1 MNVVVLRGRLS
12 RPAEPRDLPSGEPVI
27 QLEITIPRPGEKS
40 ETAPIVWHN
49 PPSRAYNLDV
59 GQEVMVLGRVRRR
72 FFRSGGSTQSRTEVV
87 AEEVVTARQA
97 RKVENLIDRACAMVD
112 GSLPVEPDDQDQV
125 IEAR

>member
-12 RPAEPRDLPSGEPVI
+12 RPPEPRDLPSGETVV
-27 QLEITIPRPGEKS
+27 QLEITIPRPGDKA

-59 GQEVMVLGRVRRR
+59 GREIVVLGRVRRR
-72 FFRSGGSTQSRTEVV
+72 FFRAGGLTQSRTEVV
-87 AEEVVTARQA
+87 AEEVVNARQA
-97 RKVENLIDRACAMVD
+97 RRIEALIDRACALVD
-112 GSLPVEPDDQDQV
+112 GSLPTEPDDQV